1 MASLGTDN
9 NDRLERALG
18 DAMMGN
24 LDRAYA
30 VLRGGAWKEGS
41 ISVIQSVMNLRANPM
56 LAQFRADSRYA
67 GFLRELGLEP

>member
-1 MASLGTDN
+1 MASLGTDS

-24 LDRAYA
+24 VDRSYT
-30 VLRGGAWKEGS
+30 LFRGEAWKEGS
-41 ISVIQSVMNLRANPM
+41 ISLIQSVMNLRANPM